1 MGRISRLHEYTL
13 DKINSK
19 FPHLKAREN
28 YYPDWL
34 TSPIG
39 TRLELDI
46 FIDDLNIAA
55 EIQGGQH
62 SFFVPFF
69 HVTQE
74 KFEKQKMYDEHK
86 QSVCRSVGVK
96 LYDISTEK
104 DADIMVYEI
113 GELINS
119 MDENAPKYLYQDVS
133 HKTERWHEVERRKA
147 LGLTR
152 KQMKKETVNSPER
165 MERRLASCKANLS
178 KYESGEID
186 VPIEKVLS
194 WKMVIQNNGREDILH
209 DEKGVR

>member
-1 MGRISRLHEYTL
+1 MGRISKLHEYTL
-13 DKINSK
+13 DRINSK

-69 HVTQE
+69 HGTQE

-86 QSVCRSVGVK
+86 QSVCRQVGVK
-96 LYDISTEK
+96 LYDIATEK
-104 DADIMVYEI
+104 DADVMIYEI
-113 GELINS
+113 EELLSIN
-119 MDENAPKYLYQDVS
+119 DNNKEKYFYGDTEIKKS
-133 HKTERWHEVERRKA
+133 HRERHPNDHSHGKSIDNSEEKRAERVKRCA
-147 LGLTR
+147 
-152 KQMKKETVNSPER
+152 
-165 MERRLASCKANLS
+165 
-178 KYESGEID
+178 
-186 VPIEKVLS
+186 EKVRLYNMGGIIVTNEKLQA
-194 WKMVIQNNGREDILH
+194 WKSVIENNGYE
-209 DEKGVR
+209 ESVSGVE